1 MADDEPNRP
10 IIWLPEGDIP
20 RPLKHKIAS
29 ETDVY
34 TRVCNGLDA
43 AIAKALGLHLPEE
56 GSADRTVIK
65 AADKRAFKIEAARL
79 VPNAVEAESMSA
91 VPDLEEHWSPMEAEK
106 AFLAARRVRSVIGA
120 FL

>member
-1 MADDEPNRP
+1 VVWSFRS
-10 IIWLPEGDIP
+10 
-20 RPLKHKIAS
+20 S

-56 GSADRTVIK
+56 GSRTGRSSRRRQ
-65 AADKRAFKIEAARL
+65 RAFKIEAARL

-91 VPDLEEHWSPMEAEK
+91 VPDLEEPWSPMEAEK